1 MQLAQLDPSFLFGL
15 PEKILSADAID
26 KIEVAIA
33 SAVAVAIW
41 NSYRKRRRLR
51 SALKIEVTLTSD
63 MHARTYTQDTRR
75 FLEEA
80 IKRDANYRVTIFS
93 SGEHVVIGN
102 LTDDI
107 SYIDPYVARR
117 IIMFDARSRLIDD
130 VVAYMRTE
138 DFTSL
143 PYTKKLAIV
152 RIPFDLQDELQGL
165 AMQLKAEL

>member
-1 MQLAQLDPSFLFGL
+1 
-15 PEKILSADAID
+15 
-26 KIEVAIA
+26 
-33 SAVAVAIW
+33 
-41 NSYRKRRRLR
+41 
-51 SALKIEVTLTSD
+51 
-63 MHARTYTQDTRR
+63 
-75 FLEEA
+75 
-80 IKRDANYRVTIFS
+80 
-93 SGEHVVIGN
+93 
-102 LTDDI
+102 
-107 SYIDPYVARR
+107 VARR

>member
-15 PEKILSADAID
+15 PEKILSADAIV

-51 SALKIEVTLTSD
+51 SALKIEVTLASD
-63 MHARTYTQDTRR
+63 MHARTYTQETHR
-75 FLEEA
+75 FLEET
-80 IKRDANYRVTIFS
+80 IKRDAKYRVTIFS
-93 SGEHVVIGN
+93 SGEHVAISN

-152 RIPFDLQDELQGL
+152 RIPFTFRTSCRDWRCS
-165 AMQLKAEL
+165 